1 MSKILA
7 LNFKMNFN
15 YSDVKNYIDNIK
27 GKINNLDVIFF
38 PPTIFL
44 PYFISNE
51 YSIGSQTISEF
62 DNGSHTGET
71 SCTQLKSIGGKY
83 VIIGNSERRRD
94 QAESDQLIN
103 LKIKQALANDLKVIL
118 CIGET
123 KEEREMLRT
132 TRVLKKEITYDLKE
146 LDENLYKNI
155 IIAYEPLWSIGSGD
169 ILEKREIEETIN
181 YIKDTTLKIYNSD
194 PIVLYGGSVN
204 EKSIEV
210 LNEISNVGGFL
221 VGGASLDYKKVL
233 KMKEVVEK

>member
-27 GKINNLDVIFF
+27 GKINNLDVILF

-181 YIKDTTLKIYNSD
+181 YIKDTTLKIYNFD

-210 LNEISNVGGFL
+210 LNEIPNVG
-221 VGGASLDYKKVL
+221 
-233 KMKEVVEK
+233 